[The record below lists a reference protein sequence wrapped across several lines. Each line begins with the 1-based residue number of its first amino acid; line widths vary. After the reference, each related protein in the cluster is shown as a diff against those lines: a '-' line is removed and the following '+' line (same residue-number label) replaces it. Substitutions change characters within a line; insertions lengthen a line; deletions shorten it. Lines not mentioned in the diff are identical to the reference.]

1 MFIVMGHGLV
11 SGIPGGRTYLT
22 QHLLDRGFIHINI
35 NNIFYLIYII
45 IITNVRTYYNRALL
59 LVHVSKQFG

>member
-11 SGIPGGRTYLT
+11 SGIPGGRTCLT
-22 QHLLDRGFIHINI
+22 ERLVYRGFIHI

-45 IITNVRTYYNRALL
+45 IISNGRYNRTL
-59 LVHVSKQFG
+59 LVVHISKRFG